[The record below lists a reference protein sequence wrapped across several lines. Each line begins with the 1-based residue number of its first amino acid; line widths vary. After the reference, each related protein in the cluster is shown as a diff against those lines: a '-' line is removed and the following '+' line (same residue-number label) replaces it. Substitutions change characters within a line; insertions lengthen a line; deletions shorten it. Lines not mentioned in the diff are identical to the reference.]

1 MIRVVTTCHKA
12 GYDEYA
18 HRFHATLDNWPANA
32 EFRWYVEGFKAPT
45 HPRLKQI
52 SVTKIPRLTALKLR
66 YASYKPPS
74 YLYDVA
80 RFANK
85 VYAAYDAL
93 YDYDGI
99 GVWVDADTVMY
110 KPMPE
115 GWLETQLATDYM
127 AVFKRRGMYTE
138 TGLWVVNCA
147 HPEHKAFMDTWL
159 EWYESAAFKGLA
171 NWTDCETLDATIRKF
186 EKAGKVSVG
195 SLSGGHED
203 KQHPMA
209 HAPISAFIDH
219 CKGARKQ
226 GGFSPENR
234 ARIGDEPYHLNDTK

>member
-1 MIRVVTTCHKA
+1 MRIVTTCHKA

-18 HRFHATLDNWPANA
+18 YRLRENIDNLPPNA
-32 EFRWYVEGFKAPT
+32 EVRWYVEGFKAPD
-45 HPRLKQI
+45 HPRLTQVGI
-52 SVTKIPRLTALKLR
+52 GKIPRLTALREK
-66 YASYKPPS
+66 YAYYRPPS

-99 GVWVDADTVMY
+99 GVWMDADCIPY
-110 KPMPE
+110 AAIPE
-115 GWLETQLATDYM
+115 GWIETQLATDYM

-138 TGLWVVNCA
+138 TGFWIVNCA
-147 HPEHKAFMDTWL
+147 HAEHKAFFDTWL

-186 EKAGKVSVG
+186 ERAGKVTVG

-209 HAPISAFIDH
+209 YAPISAFCDH
-219 CKGARKQ
+219 TKGPRKQ
-226 GGFSPENR
+226 AGFSPENR
-234 ARIGDEPYHLNDTK
+234 NRMTDEPYQLNDCK